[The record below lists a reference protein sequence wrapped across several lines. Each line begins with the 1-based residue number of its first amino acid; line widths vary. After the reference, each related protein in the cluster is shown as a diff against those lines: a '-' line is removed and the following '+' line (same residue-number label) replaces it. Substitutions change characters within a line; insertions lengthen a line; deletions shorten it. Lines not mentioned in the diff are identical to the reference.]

1 MPLTHYPHGVTSFG
15 SPVGVLPTMGG
26 RIAATGDAK
35 HYFVDP
41 ANGSD
46 GNLGL
51 SPDQALATVSTAYS
65 KTVDKSGDVIHLLN
79 DGNTTG
85 SSVEDAT
92 ITWSNDNVH
101 LVGHCAP
108 VLLSQ
113 RSRIVWQGTS
123 VVTPLI
129 NVTGNGNSF
138 HNVSIIEETTEDG
151 VASVGVQVTGQRNF
165 FNNVAIMSMVNTNTG
180 DEADSSV
187 LKISGGSEN
196 TFQHCYIGVDTSA
209 RSQANASVEFES
221 AATRNSFFDCMFP
234 MFATASDVVFV
245 EASSS
250 SDIDRWVLFERCK
263 FINPDTMSA
272 VSTITQAF
280 NVTNGSNLGGV
291 ILVFDCVFN
300 GCTDIFN
307 GDSTSIRILGHTQD
321 STGGA
326 ANMMLAIATDKTAA

>member
-1 MPLTHYPHGVTSFG
+1 MPLTHFPHGVTSFG
-15 SPVGVLPTMGG
+15 TPIGVLPTMGG
-26 RIAATGDAK
+26 RITATGDAK
-35 HYFVDP
+35 HYYVDP

-46 GNLGL
+46 SNLGL
-51 SPDQALATVSTAYS
+51 SPDRALATVSTAYA

-108 VLLSQ
+108 VILSQ
-113 RSRIVWQGTS
+113 RSRIVWQGAS

-138 HNVSIIEETTEDG
+138 RNVSIIEETTEDG
-151 VASVGVQVTGQRNF
+151 VASVGVRVSGARNYF
-165 FNNVAIMSMVNTNTG
+165 ENVAIMSMVNTNTG

-187 LKISGGSEN
+187 LKLSGGSEN
-196 TFQHCYIGVDTSA
+196 TFRNCYIGVDTSA

-221 AATRNSFFDCMFP
+221 AATRNSFFDCMFT
-234 MFATASDVVFV
+234 MFATAATPVFV
-245 EASSS
+245 EASSN

-263 FINPDTMSA
+263 FINPDTMDA
-272 VSTITQAF
+272 CSTITQAF
-280 NVTNGSNLGGV
+280 NAVNGSNLGGI
-291 ILVFDCVFN
+291 ILVYNCVFN
-300 GCTDIFN
+300 GVSNIFD
-307 GDSTSIRILGHTQD
+307 GDSTSIRISGFTNED
-321 STGGA
+321 TGDE
-326 ANMMLAIATDKTAA
+326 ANMMLAVATDKP

>member
-1 MPLTHYPHGVTSFG
+1 MGDITNYPFGVSSFG

-26 RIAATGDAK
+26 SIAATGPAK

-41 ANGSD
+41 ANGTD
-46 GNLGL
+46 GNTGS
-51 SPDQALATVSTAYS
+51 SPDKAMKTVSAAYA

-85 SSVEDAT
+85 SSVEDTT

-101 LVGHCAP
+101 LIGHCAP
-108 VLLSQ
+108 VFLSQ
-113 RSRIVWQGTS
+113 RSRIVWQGTP

-138 HNVSIIEETTEDG
+138 HNVSVIEETTQDG
-151 VASVGVQVTGQRNF
+151 VASVGVQVTGQRNY

-187 LKISGGSEN
+187 VKLSGGSEN
-196 TFQHCYIGVDTSA
+196 LFEHCYIGVDTSA
-209 RSQANASVEFES
+209 RSQANASVECES
-221 AATRNSFFDCMFP
+221 AATRNIFRDCMFP
-234 MFATASDVVFV
+234 MFATADSPVFL

-250 SDIDRWVLFERCK
+250 SDIDRWLLFERCK

-272 VSTITQAF
+272 VTTLAQAF
-280 NVTNGSNLGGV
+280 NVVDGSNLGGV
-291 ILVFDCVFN
+291 IIVFDCLFN
-300 GCTDIFN
+300 GVTDI
-307 GDSTSIRILGHTQD
+307 T
-321 STGGA
+321 
-326 ANMMLAIATDKTAA
+326 ATDFTSVRLLGQTPGASPITSMIAHATDIS

>member
-1 MPLTHYPHGVTSFG
+1 MSLTHFPHGISSFG
-15 SPVGVLPTMGG
+15 SPVGGMLPTMGG

-46 GNLGL
+46 GNNGA
-51 SPDQALATVSTAYS
+51 SPDKAMATVSFAYS

-108 VLLSQ
+108 VFLSQ

-138 HNVSIIEETTEDG
+138 HNVSVIEETSEDG
-151 VASVGVQVTGQRNF
+151 VASVGLQVTGQRNY

-187 LKISGGSEN
+187 VKLSGGSEN
-196 TFQHCYIGVDTSA
+196 LFEHCYIGVDTSA
-209 RSQANASVEFES
+209 RSAANASIECES
-221 AATRNSFFDCMFP
+221 AATRNIFRDCMFP
-234 MFATASDVVFV
+234 MFADAATPVFL
-245 EASSS
+245 EATSS
-250 SDIDRWVLFERCK
+250 SDIDRWLLFDRCI
-263 FINPDTMSA
+263 FINPDTMSS
-272 VSTITQAF
+272 VTTLDQAF
-280 NVTNGSNLGGV
+280 NVVDGSNLGGV
-291 ILVFDCVFN
+291 VIVKDCLFN
-300 GCTDIFN
+300 GITDITAA
-307 GDSTSIRILGHTQD
+307 DRTSVRILGHTQTD
-321 STGGA
+321 TGDI
-326 ANMMLAIATDKTAA
+326 ANMMIAVATDITE